1 MFKKGSIGFTIWN
14 AVVAAL
20 FITLGIVFCVN
31 ASNPD
36 FQNVIILIAGIFVI
50 VDAALRL
57 LTQVI
62 HVVRIGEA
70 TLMGADIAS
79 AAAGASEL
87 AVGIMLI
94 FVSQGQSAFIIEL
107 MRYLAL
113 FIGILLITIGTV
125 ALIYAIVFL
134 VKKAGVIAQ
143 NVAFIIFGALL
154 ITGGTLILV
163 FANNEG
169 MTTFFFVV
177 FGLFYAFAGIV
188 LLFSTIALFVI
199 ARRAAKELKTEE
211 PIKEDAV
218 IAEPVEEKP
227 AEEEKAEEP
236 SEEKPEEPKEE

>member
-14 AVVAAL
+14 TIVAAL

-62 HVVRIGEA
+62 RVVRIGET
-70 TLMGADIAS
+70 TLMGTDIAS

-87 AVGIMLI
+87 AIGIMLI
-94 FVSQGQSAFIIEL
+94 FVSQGQSTFIIEL

-113 FIGILLITIGTV
+113 FIGILLITIGAV

-134 VKKAGVIAQ
+134 VKKAGSVGQ
-143 NVAFIIFGALL
+143 NVASIILGALL
-154 ITGGTLILV
+154 ITGGTLVLV
-163 FANNEG
+163 FANHEG

-177 FGLFYAFAGIV
+177 FGLFFAFAGVV
-188 LLFSTIALFVI
+188 LLFSTIALFI
-199 ARRAAKELKTEE
+199 LARKAGKELKTEG

-218 IAEPVEEKP
+218 VSEPVEEKP

-236 SEEKPEEPKEE
+236 KEE